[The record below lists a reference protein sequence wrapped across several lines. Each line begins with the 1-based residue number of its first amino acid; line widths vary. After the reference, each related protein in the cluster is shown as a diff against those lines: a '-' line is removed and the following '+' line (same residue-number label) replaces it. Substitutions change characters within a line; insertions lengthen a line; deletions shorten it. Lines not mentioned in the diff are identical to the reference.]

1 MARFGVLPAAL
12 AAVVLAAV
20 PAGAETYRFVAPD
33 GTVHL
38 TNAPTDPR
46 YQRLG
51 FTSGT
56 AQEWLRL
63 PGPDLAPY
71 AREIL
76 EAAERYGV
84 PERLISAVIR
94 TESAFNPL
102 AVSRK
107 GARGLMQLMPGT
119 ASLLGVRD
127 AFDPRENI
135 DGGVRHLRALIE
147 RFGDNLSLV
156 LAAYNA
162 GEQAVV
168 NHGGVPP
175 YPETRNYVTRV
186 LGLFGASS
194 PAPLLKDLKD
204 SQEPKEAQD
213 LYRTVEPD
221 GVVIYT
227 NIPPRGQ
234 L

>member
-12 AAVVLAAV
+12 AAVVLAAFPV
-20 PAGAETYRFVAPD
+20 GAETYRFVAPD
-33 GTVHL
+33 GTVHF

-56 AQEWLRL
+56 AQEWLRV

-107 GARGLMQLMPGT
+107 GAQGLMQLMPGT

-127 AFDPRENI
+127 AFDPRQNI

-147 RFGDNLSLV
+147 RFGDDLSLA

-162 GEQAVV
+162 GERAVV
-168 NHGGVPP
+168 SHGGVPP

-186 LGLFGASS
+186 LGLLGAAAS
-194 PAPLLKDLKD
+194 PAPP
-204 SQEPKEAQD
+204 PKEPQEM
-213 LYRTVEPD
+213 YRTAAPD

-227 NIPPRGQ
+227 NIPPRGR

>member
-1 MARFGVLPAAL
+1 MARFGVLLAAL
-12 AAVVLAAV
+12 AAVVLAAL

-84 PERLISAVIR
+84 PDRLISAVIR

-127 AFDPRENI
+127 SFDPRQNI

-147 RFGDNLSLV
+147 RFGDNLSLA

-162 GEQAVV
+162 GERAVV
-168 NHGGVPP
+168 SHGGVPP

-186 LGLFGASS
+186 LGFFGAES
-194 PAPLLKDLKD
+194 PAPLPK
-204 SQEPKEAQD
+204 EPKEPKEPQE
-213 LYRTVEPD
+213 LYRTVAPD

>member
-1 MARFGVLPAAL
+1 MARFGVLLAAL
-12 AAVVLAAV
+12 AAVVLAAL

-51 FTSGT
+51 FISGT

-84 PERLISAVIR
+84 PDRLISAVIR

-127 AFDPRENI
+127 SFDPRQNI
-135 DGGVRHLRALIE
+135 DGGVRHLRTLIE
-147 RFGDNLSLV
+147 RFGDDLSLA

-162 GEQAVV
+162 GERAVV
-168 NHGGVPP
+168 SHGGVPP

-186 LGLFGASS
+186 LGLFGAAS
-194 PAPLLKDLKD
+194 PAPL
-204 SQEPKEAQD
+204 PKEPQE
-213 LYRTVEPD
+213 LYRTVAPD